1 MSLLDYLDIGFFN
14 INGIIGHKTFD
25 PSFTNLIK
33 KYDIIA
39 LTETWHTNDTC
50 MQNLKENT
58 PENFLYFQNARK
70 NKHKRS
76 KRNSG
81 GIIVLYQ
88 KHLTNVISL
97 TDNKTENMLW
107 IKIRNDHCFEKNIN
121 LGVIYNS
128 PLNSSYTKKH
138 TTFIVSYKIN

>member
-1 MSLLDYLDIGFFN
+1 MI
-14 INGIIGHKTFD
+14 H

-50 MQNLKENT
+50 MQNLKENI

-70 NKHKRS
+70 NKHKRD

-121 LGVIYNS
+121 LGVTREE
-128 PLNSSYTKKH
+128 PV
-138 TTFIVSYKIN
+138 FILDFPPRAPPPPPPPPPHPSHRR